1 MCVCNIIYL
10 FTKFSEMK
18 MNASFSFFF
27 RVFLAYSDPVKY
39 KSQIN
44 SVGISL
50 GCIKIILDLS
60 ET

>member
-1 MCVCNIIYL
+1 
-10 FTKFSEMK
+10 MK